1 MPNEVVWRKNKFGFN
16 APDNI
21 WLNSIK
27 DKMKE
32 DILGSDI
39 IKSVADMEHL
49 KFKLNSM
56 NILIMWRLY
65 CVSVWERVYDV
76 QAK

>member
-1 MPNEVVWRKNKFGFN
+1 
-16 APDNI
+16 
-21 WLNSIK
+21 
-27 DKMKE
+27 MKE

-39 IKSVADMEHL
+39 IKSIADMEHL